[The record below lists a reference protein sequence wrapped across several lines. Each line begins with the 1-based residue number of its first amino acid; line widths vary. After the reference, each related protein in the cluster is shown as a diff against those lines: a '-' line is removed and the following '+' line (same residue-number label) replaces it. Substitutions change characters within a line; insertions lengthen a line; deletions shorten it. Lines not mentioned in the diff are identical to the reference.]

1 MSQTFPTYRGG
12 ARTRAV
18 LDHPGVRFARHYIS
32 MVVVM
37 LVGMAGL
44 IKPLDLVVDVSHRPA
59 AMLIEMA
66 VTMTVPMVA
75 WMRVRGHAWRPC
87 NEMAASMLLPAL
99 GVLTLLAADV
109 VTDTDRLLVLEHAV
123 MLPSMLLAMLLRR
136 DEYTCAHRRRHGAEA
151 VTA

>member
-18 LDHPGVRFARHYIS
+18 LDPPGVRFARHYIS

-37 LVGMAGL
+37 LVGMAVL

-87 NEMAASMLLPAL
+87 NEMAASMLLPAVEAL
-99 GVLTLLAADV
+99 GLLGAAV
-109 VTDTDRLLVLEHAV
+109 VSGTGSLMALEHTV
-123 MLPSMLLAMLLRR
+123 MFSAMFLAMLLRR
-136 DEYTCAHRRRHGAEA
+136 DEYTHVHRA
-151 VTA
+151 VVA